1 MQSKG
6 RSSYQTKQSQDTY
19 MKVILLKMD
28 FFSLNWF
35 QLNIKLEGKWQYI
48 IFGYSLNKR
57 ESKRKTSKHKGDK
70 KAHPDT

>member
-6 RSSYQTKQSQDTY
+6 HSSYQTKQSQDTY

-35 QLNIKLEGKWQYI
+35 QLNIKLEGK
-48 IFGYSLNKR
+48 
-57 ESKRKTSKHKGDK
+57 
-70 KAHPDT
+70 